1 MVVSLE
7 SFSESLPYFVSPND
21 VLGKLYRLQMFGTM
35 EGLLRV
41 IFCLFFIQSLFLLL
55 LLLFLESECIMQW
68 LLKTSS
74 VAEVYYMR
82 RIHYWALALEERL

>member
-1 MVVSLE
+1 MMYWAS
-7 SFSESLPYFVSPND
+7 YIAC
-21 VLGKLYRLQMFGTM
+21 KLFGTM